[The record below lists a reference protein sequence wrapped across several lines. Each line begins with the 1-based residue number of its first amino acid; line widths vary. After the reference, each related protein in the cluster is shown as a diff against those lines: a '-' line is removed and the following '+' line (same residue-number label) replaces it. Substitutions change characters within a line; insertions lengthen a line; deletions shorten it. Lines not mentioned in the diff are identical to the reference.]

1 MNDVPR
7 AFVYLQLPGS
17 AASPGEWVT
26 VGTITPDQGS
36 QKGRFVYA
44 TKFLEHKDAL
54 AVDPIGLPRLDR
66 SPYLAQRYGGL
77 VDVVR
82 DASPDGWGKHLLI
95 REGKATE
102 QTSDFDIALLASN
115 SDRWG
120 ALCLGRNRNPSVAH
134 TRTPPL
140 SSLNDL
146 LEEIDLLQRFE
157 PARHARLRRALLDR
171 SSIGGARPK
180 VTLRDGQRWLLAK
193 PLDRNDPMDVPRL
206 EHLTMQLA
214 SKSGLRVARTKHRG
228 SDIGAQKKW
237 SVVLVDRFD
246 RDGDQRIMAVSGA
259 TLMEVEYPATA
270 GNRREP
276 GYLRLADSL
285 RRIGCPDDDLRELW
299 FRMIF
304 NILVGNDDDHP
315 RNHAAIYVH
324 DEKRWRLSP
333 AFDIVPNPVQ
343 RTDHQAIQVAVET
356 RKVSRQAITGNASRF
371 GIHADSAVEQLD
383 AFCALVKANANAMDE
398 CDEKGLLAEY
408 IRTGIALLS

>member
-1 MNDVPR
+1 MSDVPR

-26 VGTITPDQGS
+26 VGTLSPDQEN
-36 QKGRFVYA
+36 QRGRFAYA
-44 TKFLEHKDAL
+44 STFLELKDAL
-54 AVDPIGLPRLDR
+54 PVDPIGLPRLDS

-120 ALCLGRNRNPSVAH
+120 ALCLGRSRKPSVAH

-157 PARHARLRRALLDR
+157 PARHARLRRQLLDR

-206 EHLTMQLA
+206 EHLTMELA
-214 SKSGLRVARTKHRG
+214 SKSGLRVARTEHRG

-333 AFDIVPNPVQ
+333 AFDIVPNPVG
-343 RTDHQAIQVAVET
+343 RTDYQAIQVTAGT

-371 GIHADSAVEQLD
+371 GIHPDCAAEQLN
-383 AFCALVKANANAMDE
+383 AFCALVNANANALDE
-398 CDEKGLLAEY
+398 CDEKALLVEY

>member
-1 MNDVPR
+1 MSDTPR

-26 VGTITPDQGS
+26 VGAISPSQGN
-36 QKGRFVYA
+36 QQGRFSY
-44 TKFLEHKDAL
+44 TKAFLQHKDAISI
-54 AVDPIGLPRLDR
+54 DPIGLPRLDT

-102 QTSDFDIALLASN
+102 HTSDFDIALLASN

-120 ALCLGRNRNPSVAH
+120 ALCLGKSRSPSIAH

-140 SSLNDL
+140 SSLGDL

-157 PARHARLRRALLDR
+157 PARHVRLRRQLLDR

-180 VTLRDGQRWLLAK
+180 VTLRDGDRWLLAK

-206 EHLTMQLA
+206 EHLAMQLA
-214 SKSGLRVARTKHRG
+214 GKSGLRVAHTEHRG
-228 SDIGAQKKW
+228 SGIDAQKKW

-246 RDGDQRIMAVSGA
+246 RDADQRVMAVSGA
-259 TLMEVEYPATA
+259 TLMEVEYPATVR
-270 GNRREP
+270 NRREP

-324 DEKRWRLSP
+324 NEKRWRLSP
-333 AFDIVPNPVQ
+333 AFDIVPNPVE
-343 RTDHQAIQVAVET
+343 RTDYQAIQITAGT
-356 RKVSRQAITGNASRF
+356 RKVSRQAITGNAARF
-371 GIHADSAVEQLD
+371 GINSDSAAEHLD
-383 AFCALVKANANAMDE
+383 QFCDLVRANANAMDD
-398 CDEKGLLAEY
+398 CDEKELLVAHIE
-408 IRTGIALLS
+408 GGVALLS